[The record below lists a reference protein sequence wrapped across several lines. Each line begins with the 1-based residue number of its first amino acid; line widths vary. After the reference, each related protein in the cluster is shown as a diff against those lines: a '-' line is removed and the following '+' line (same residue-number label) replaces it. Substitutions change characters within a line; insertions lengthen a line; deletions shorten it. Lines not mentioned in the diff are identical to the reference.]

1 MSEQL
6 SKYNRVFIEVFGIL
20 EGQLNSSLTYQSID
34 SWDSVG
40 HMELIAKLESAFE
53 IMIEMDDVIDFNSY
67 EYGMKILNKYGIKL
81 L

>member
-6 SKYNRVFIEVFGIL
+6 LKYNKVFMEVFGIV
-20 EGQLNSSLTYQSID
+20 ESQLNSSLSYQSID

-67 EYGMKILNKYGIKL
+67 EFGMKILNKYGIKFL
-81 L
+81 

>member
-6 SKYNRVFIEVFGIL
+6 LKYNKVFMEVFGIADT
-20 EGQLNSSLTYQSID
+20 QLNSSLTYQSID

-67 EYGMKILNKYGIKL
+67 EYGMKILNKCGIKL

>member
-6 SKYNRVFIEVFGIL
+6 SKYNRDFIEVFGIL

>member
-6 SKYNRVFIEVFGIL
+6 LKYNKVFMEVFGIV

-53 IMIEMDDVIDFNSY
+53 LMIEMDDVIDFNSY
-67 EYGMKILNKYGIKL
+67 EFGVKILNKYGIKF
-81 L
+81 

>member
-6 SKYNRVFIEVFGIL
+6 LKYNKVFMEVFGIV
-20 EGQLNSSLTYQSID
+20 ESQLNSSLTYQSID

-53 IMIEMDDVIDFNSY
+53 LMIEMDDVIDFNSY
-67 EYGMKILNKYGIKL
+67 EFGMKILNKYGIKFL
-81 L
+81 

>member
-6 SKYNRVFIEVFGIL
+6 LKYNKVFLEVFGIV
-20 EGQLNSSLTYQSID
+20 ESQLNSSLTYQSID

-53 IMIEMDDVIDFNSY
+53 LMIEMDDVIDFNSY
-67 EYGMKILNKYGIKL
+67 EFGIKILNKYGIKFL
-81 L
+81 

>member
-6 SKYNRVFIEVFGIL
+6 LKYNKVFMEVFGIA
-20 EGQLNSSLTYQSID
+20 ETQLNSSLTYQSID

-40 HMELIAKLESAFE
+40 HMELIAKLESTFE

-67 EYGMKILNKYGIKL
+67 EFGMKILNKYSINL

>member
-6 SKYNRVFIEVFGIL
+6 LKYNKVFIEVFGIL
-20 EGQLNSSLTYQSID
+20 ESQLNSSLTYQSID

-81 L
+81 I